1 MRMLGYFMVNFIH
14 TLLNVSEDKVVIL
27 NDFPQN
33 LLELGG
39 FCQRIEF
46 CLDTP
51 LVRDHLFRDS
61 MIGETFYDLRSQ
73 TYGHGLKG
81 LYQHTESTAY
91 VKLFSMRE
99 ILSCG

>member
-1 MRMLGYFMVNFIH
+1 MRMLGYFVVDFIH
-14 TLLNVSEDKVVIL
+14 TLLNVSEDKIVIL

-51 LVRDHLFRDS
+51 LVRDPMVAVQAAFRRS
-61 MIGETFYDLRSQ
+61 RGEVVVSEVLLIPLTRHRKYS
-73 TYGHGLKG
+73 
-81 LYQHTESTAY
+81 EN
-91 VKLFSMRE
+91 V
-99 ILSCG
+99 LSSGAEAKWSIV